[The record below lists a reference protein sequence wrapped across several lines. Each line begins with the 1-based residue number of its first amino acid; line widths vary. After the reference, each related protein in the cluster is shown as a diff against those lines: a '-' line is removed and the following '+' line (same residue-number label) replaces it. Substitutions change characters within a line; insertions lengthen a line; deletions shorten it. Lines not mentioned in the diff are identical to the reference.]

1 MACISKLSAGF
12 AYDCNTGNT
21 GLYTAFIINRDD
33 IASFA
38 FDSTGPIVNTL
49 TLNSGATAYRIDT
62 PKRTLVMSE
71 SLKINEGAPNAFTHT
86 AVLNVT
92 KIQFASTLAGLITPT
107 TNSPFVIATKDLT
120 GITRLYGLYYGLYST
135 SIERSSHDNGGWYT
149 ITLATPDQAIG
160 EDAITILSTLYDSLY
175 AAANS

>member
-12 AYDCNTGNT
+12 AYDCDTGST
-21 GLYTAFIINRDD
+21 GFYTAFIINKSD

-38 FDSTGPIVNTL
+38 FGSNGSAVDTL
-49 TLNSGATAYRIDT
+49 TLNSGTSAYRIDT

-71 SLKINEGAPNAFTHT
+71 SLKVNEGAPNAFTHT

-107 TNSPFVIATKDLT
+107 TNSPFVIATKDMT
-120 GITRLYGLYYGLYST
+120 GISRLYGLYYGLYAT

-149 ITLATPDQAIG
+149 ITLATPEQTLG
-160 EDAITILSTLYDSLY
+160 EDAITISGTLYNSLY
-175 AAANS
+175 AAASE